1 MKLWKFAAIGLILC
15 GATLPLLIFK
25 ATPSSRAPP
34 PPLPPPHRRA
44 SSSSSPSSLSTPSNS
59 SSSSETGVRQ
69 RRVRSAESGNSLITE
84 FMEMFQ
90 SFTAGELKQVIG
102 TLLERKARRDAQQSK
117 RTKRAKKPSKHCSL
131 RDVEVMVSQL
141 GLGYVSDETIVFHYC
156 SGTCIADRRFYDL
169 TLEHMKRQRLLK
181 KNQRKNAR
189 HSPCCRPIA
198 YEKDISFLDN
208 LSRYYTIPELSAQ
221 ACGCV

>member
-1 MKLWKFAAIGLILC
+1 MKLWKFAVIGLILC

-25 ATPSSRAPP
+25 ATPSSKAP

-59 SSSSETGVRQ
+59 SSSSGTGVRQ
-69 RRVRSAESGNSLITE
+69 RRVRSAESGNFLITE

-90 SFTAGELKQVIG
+90 SFTAGELQQVIG

-117 RTKRAKKPSKHCSL
+117 RTKRAKKRSKPCSL
-131 RDVEVMVSQL
+131 RDVEVTVSQL
-141 GLGYVSDETIVFHYC
+141 GLGYVSDETVVFHYC
-156 SGTCIADRRFYDL
+156 SGKCTANRRNYDL
-169 TLEHMKRQRLLK
+169 TLAYMKRQRLLTRD
-181 KNQRKNAR
+181 QREKAR

-208 LSRYYTIPELSAQ
+208 FSRYHTIHEFSAQ